1 MNAYFCAFI
10 TFCFPPKPL
19 PLPLLLLPSSFIAT
33 GGLGFPVFLF
43 EEARI
48 LFFFFCVTSS
58 SLPSSFRLFA
68 AFSSPFSRLYNNNR
82 EEQKKRRNLNEEQ
95 RTRDEFL
102 FFSITQHSRQLI
114 KRDDL
119 IKTDDGTKAQRI
131 CFYHHP
137 QSVRIKRVSKEQTRS
152 LLLTL
157 RLRRNGDF
165 ANADLFP
172 YLLGVK
178 SVDRG
183 VGGNAS
189 RTRQQKAQNNT
200 KNNAYNNNTTSRQFL
215 SL

>member
-1 MNAYFCAFI
+1 MF
-10 TFCFPPKPL
+10 
-19 PLPLLLLPSSFIAT
+19 SSSK
-33 GGLGFPVFLF
+33 
-43 EEARI
+43 
-48 LFFFFCVTSS
+48 TSS
-58 SLPSSFRLFA
+58 SSSVGVGVASITRRNRRSRFPGVLIRRRAAHFILPSLSSSARLLLQLLLFAFFA
-68 AFSSPFSRLYNNNR
+68 AFSSPFSRPYNTNR

-200 KNNAYNNNTTSRQFL
+200 KNNAHNNNTTSRQFL